1 MKADWIKARQTRYGA
16 YLVVY
21 LAVIIGV
28 LGVANWLAS
37 QHVKSIDTTAN
48 KKFSLSDQTSKVVK
62 GLKSDA
68 TIEYFDRTGNFSGS
82 GGAKDLLDRYGNLS
96 NKLHIEYIDP
106 EKKPLLA
113 RADGVKSIPSTVIK
127 VNGKREEAKSLTEEE
142 ITSALIRGL
151 KGGERTACFVTGSG
165 EHALDDTQSEGYSTV
180 KDVLERNNY
189 KTKTINLTG
198 ANKEAP
204 TEATSAKIGQAVGGT
219 PTIPSDC
226 TILVAG
232 GPRYNY
238 SKPEVDAIKSFVEN
252 GGDALFLVP
261 PPLHIG
267 EDDAE
272 DNPELTALLESW
284 GVTLNKDLVLDF
296 SGDAGPLFG
305 PEMAVASTYESHSIS
320 KVMKDVPTMFRLT
333 RSLDV
338 KNGTKTSVEKLFE
351 TSDKSLATTNLSSAE
366 VKIDPKKDKKGPFV
380 LGAAGTYSGTK
391 QGRFV
396 VTGTAAWITNGYI
409 RFRPNRDL
417 FLNMMNWLSSDE
429 DLISIRPKEPAD
441 QQVNLQKLGQSS
453 SRIFFASIVF
463 LPLIVIVSG
472 ITVWFKRR

>member
-1 MKADWIKARQTRYGA
+1 MKADWIKARQTKYGA
-16 YLVVY
+16 YLAGY
-21 LAVIIGV
+21 LVIIIAV
-28 LGVANWLAS
+28 LGIANWLAS
-37 QHVKSIDTTAN
+37 EHVKSFDTTSN
-48 KKFSLSDQTSKVVK
+48 KRFSLSDQTEKVVK
-62 GLKSDA
+62 GLKQDA
-68 TIEYFDRTGNFSGS
+68 TIEYFDRTGNFSGA
-82 GGAKDLLDRYGNLS
+82 GGAKDLLDRYANLS
-96 NKLHIEYIDP
+96 SKLHVEYIDP

-113 RADGVKSIPSTVIK
+113 RADGVKTIPSTVIK
-127 VNGKREEAKSLTEEE
+127 VNGKREEAKSLSEEE

-151 KGGERTACFVTGSG
+151 KGGTRMACFVTGAG
-165 EHALDDTQSEGYSTV
+165 EHSLDDTQQDGYSSI

-189 KTKTINLTG
+189 QTRSINLTG

-204 TEATSAKIGQAVGGT
+204 TAATSAKIGQAVGGT
-219 PTIPSDC
+219 PEVPGDC
-226 TILVAG
+226 TILVVG

-238 SKPEVDAIKSFVEN
+238 SKPEVDAIKKFVEN
-252 GGDALFLVP
+252 GGDALFMVS

-267 EDDAE
+267 EDDSE
-272 DNPELTALLESW
+272 ENPELTALLASW
-284 GVTLNKDLVLDF
+284 GVTLDKDLVLDF

-305 PEMAVASTYESHSIS
+305 PEMAIASQYESHAIS
-320 KVMKDVPTMFRLT
+320 RVMKDVPTMFRLT

-338 KNGTKTSVEKLFE
+338 KNGDKTTVEKLFE

-380 LGAAGTYSGTK
+380 LGAAGTYNGTK

-396 VTGTAAWITNGYI
+396 VTGTAAWVTNGYL

-453 SRIFFASIVF
+453 PRIFFASIVF
-463 LPLIVIVSG
+463 LPVIVIVSG
-472 ITVWFKRR
+472 ITVWWKRR